1 MSGNPDGTGIETM
14 QIFWGAMD
22 LGTYGWVPGPP
33 QTTADMRWSPTDI
46 GGLLATA
53 ATTRLEFRSTTTSD
67 CNGAGPACGPALD
80 AVSVTLVA
88 VPEPATLA
96 LVGGALALGALV
108 RRRRAA

>member
-1 MSGNPDGTGIETM
+1 
-14 QIFWGAMD
+14 
-22 LGTYGWVPGPP
+22 
-33 QTTADMRWSPTDI
+33 MRWSPTDI